1 MKALF
6 ITSALTAALL
16 TSCSGSN
23 KKADDSSSVVSEA
36 PVEHNVDLKGRW
48 TIECIVF
55 NDSLTVTPSSEVPGV
70 AQYAVFEDG
79 SFSFNTNCNS
89 IQGEY
94 QLKGDSILIP
104 VSLSTEMA
112 CDNMATEDAIRKILP
127 GISTVSMENDST
139 VRLVASSPAGY
150 ILLRR
155 ADDNK

>member
-1 MKALF
+1 M
-6 ITSALTAALL
+6 
-16 TSCSGSN
+16 
-23 KKADDSSSVVSEA
+23 VSEA
-36 PVEHNVDLKGRW
+36 PVENNVDLKGRW

-139 VRLVASSPAGY
+139 VRLVASSPVGY
-150 ILLRR
+150 ILLRSSR
-155 ADDNK
+155 RQQIVHIKNFLISDYECLAQYNMGGVRRVDDCH

>member
-36 PVEHNVDLKGRW
+36 PVENNVDLKGRW

-112 CDNMATEDAIRKILP
+112 CDNMAAIRKILP
-127 GISTVSMENDST
+127 GIYTVSMENDST